1 MQRNLLS
8 PLLSLVTCMLLCLA
22 CGSPR
27 DPAPDRA
34 GEALQEQDQFPDTS
48 TTDRMDTAHHPI
60 MDGKP

>member
-1 MQRNLLS
+1 
-8 PLLSLVTCMLLCLA
+8 MLLCLA